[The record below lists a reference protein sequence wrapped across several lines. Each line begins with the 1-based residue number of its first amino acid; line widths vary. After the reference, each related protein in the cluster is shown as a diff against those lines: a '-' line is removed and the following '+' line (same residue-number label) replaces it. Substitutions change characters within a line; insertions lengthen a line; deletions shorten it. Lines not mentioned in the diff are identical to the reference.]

1 MLVTMCEIAH
11 DELDGMYPS
20 VFRKTSPH
28 RRELVVLGHM
38 VIIESQTMC
47 QNIMFY

>member
-11 DELDGMYPS
+11 DELDRMYPS
-20 VFRKTSPH
+20 VFRKTTPH

-38 VIIESQTMC
+38 VINESQTMC